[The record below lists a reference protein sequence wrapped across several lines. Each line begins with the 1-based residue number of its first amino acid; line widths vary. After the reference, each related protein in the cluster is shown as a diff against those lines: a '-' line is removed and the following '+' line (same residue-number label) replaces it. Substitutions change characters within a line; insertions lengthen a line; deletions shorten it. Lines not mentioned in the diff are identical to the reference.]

1 MTNANRPST
10 ALDKE
15 AQTKEAQGVLR
26 LIPSDAE
33 RGIIACAL
41 LDQGI
46 AQEYSQVHICEDFG
60 DKRHRHIW
68 RVIQGMVSRGEEI
81 DFTQFLSAVGGV
93 TSAAPYGGAI
103 YLTELFDAVSSTRMA
118 ALYSQSVKRYA
129 LLRRVAFA
137 GNAIARDAECLD
149 NVTDESVATIISD
162 AEETVFGFSSSQAH
176 ETGSDIGTLIA
187 EWRQEIADHEINPNG
202 MYGISSRRGS
212 AGRPGSCW
220 WTTSSSCGLRAKA
233 RG

>member
-1 MTNANRPST
+1 MDN
-10 ALDKE
+10 E
-15 AQTKEAQGVLR
+15 AQAKELLAKETPGVLR

-46 AQEYSQVHICEDFG
+46 AQEYSQVHICDDFG

-93 TSAAPYGGAI
+93 MSAAPYGGAI

-149 NVTDESVATIISD
+149 DVTDESVATIISG
-162 AEETVFGFSSSQAH
+162 AEQVVFGFSAASVND
-176 ETGSDIGTLIA
+176 TGSDIGTLIA
-187 EWRQEIADHEINPNG
+187 EWRQEIADHEINPDG